1 METENKKMRVD
12 RIEEGL
18 AVAYTDDGQEYTI
31 RREIA
36 DLKENDLI
44 MATVSESGEIV
55 AAEVL
60 ETETAAKKEEL
71 RSRLKNLFNK

>member
-1 METENKKMRVD
+1 METKSKKMCVD

-18 AVAYTDDGQEYTI
+18 AVAYTDDGDAYTMCQKIANLQESDIILATI
-31 RREIA
+31 N
-36 DLKENDLI
+36 EN
-44 MATVSESGEIV
+44 GEVV

-60 ETETAAKKEEL
+60 SEETAAKKAEL